1 MLTLPACQQHRRYCR
16 IGKDAIE
23 ILAGLRYS
31 GPSIDAAQNWFG
43 GSRRRG

>member
-1 MLTLPACQQHRRYCR
+1 
-16 IGKDAIE
+16 
-23 ILAGLRYS
+23 LAGLRYG